1 MTKECYVPFR
11 AYVPAGQSTFAIP
24 IPNYFADREFYFS
37 YCTLTPS
44 VFAEQAAK
52 MDLDPPEE
60 LKEKLKYKIYYQ
72 GEFKD
77 GIPLYPDTLQISGTE
92 TDALAI
98 VEKINTFFES
108 KKPVGLNH
116 LGVFMDWYDV
126 RYEDVPNTS
135 WDAFVQ
141 ELMAFEYYGVPYNE
155 KLHYNK
161 LPLSART
168 VPGANNYLFP
178 TSRVPDVMNNIRFRI
193 NIAPNTNVVFS
204 TDSQLLAMGFTPV
217 QIGKRRKN
225 NKLKMENNSTSEYDF
240 ITAFLK
246 PSLTIMR
253 GNQLFVGLEPHNS
266 YFVSEPFMFTITR
279 QENFKNLNYKVKL
292 AAAMQKYAIESNLNF
307 GFTYDSTA
315 KKFSFEFPNNPSFD
329 YFEIVIPTELSERL
343 GFDLV
348 TNIKKDNRIGKVT
361 KDAGDFDI
369 DETANT
375 ARALCLDTNFVVIS
389 DYYNSSNTTVGMSTA
404 YLTALFPTS
413 AGTSLETP
421 MMESCHAPATMT
433 ISSTLAT
440 GDGSVLP
447 KFKLSRFLENNN
459 FVNFVWTKGAF
470 ISGTLR
476 GRKTK

>member
-1 MTKECYVPFR
+1 MTLECYVPFR
-11 AYVPAGQSTFAIP
+11 IYVPAGQSTFSVP
-24 IPNYFADREFYFS
+24 IPTYYGDRQFYFS
-37 YCTLTPS
+37 YCTLTPKLFS
-44 VFAEQAAK
+44 DQAAK
-52 MDLDPPEE
+52 MNLDPPAELLEE
-60 LKEKLKYKIYYQ
+60 YKYKIYYQ
-72 GEFKD
+72 GNFKS
-77 GIPLYPDTLQISGTE
+77 GLPLYPDTVVIMNTE
-92 TDALAI
+92 TSALKV
-98 VEKINTFFES
+98 VERINNFFES
-108 KKPVGLNH
+108 KKPIGLNH

-126 RYEDVPNTS
+126 RYEDLPNTS

-141 ELMAFEYYGVPYNE
+141 QVMSFEYYGVPYNE

-161 LPLSART
+161 LPVSART

-217 QIGKRRKN
+217 QIGKRKKN
-225 NKLKMENNSTSEYDF
+225 NKLKMENNSRSEYDF

-246 PSLTIMR
+246 PNLTFMK
-253 GNQLFVGLEPHNS
+253 GNQLTIGLEPYS
-266 YFVSEPFMFTITR
+266 DLFVSEPFTFTITR
-279 QENFKNLNYKVKL
+279 EENFKNLNYKIKL
-292 AAAMQKYAIESNLNF
+292 NEAMQKYAIESNLNF

-329 YFEIVIPTELSERL
+329 YFVIVIPTELSERL

-348 TNIKKDNRIGKVT
+348 TDIGKNNSTGKVT

-369 DETANT
+369 DETANA

-389 DYYNSSNTTVGMSTA
+389 DYYNTSNNTVGMSTA

-421 MMESCHAPATMT
+421 MMESCHAPATMML
-433 ISSTLAT
+433 SSTLAT
-440 GDGSVLP
+440 AEGSIFP
-447 KFKLSRFLENNN
+447 KFKLSRFSDDNK
-459 FVNFVWTKGAF
+459 FINFVWTEGAYVC
-470 ISGTLR
+470 GTLR
-476 GRKTK
+476 GKKIK